1 MISRNY
7 KTKDVEML
15 MASRTVTTNLSDNLE
30 DLSLARSNWTSEY
43 ITQLQTKIDNAIEN
57 FLGLDKKKDLRDA
70 TTLVLSIQAT
80 AKREV
85 SFLKTQIEVDFP
97 DTKDEVLKNLGFSAN
112 FRKVQSNNQEALI
125 ELLYAIKKGMTDV
138 LKASIV
144 EKGTNAA
151 LIDKIISYADQLKE
165 ADSTQEA
172 LKKSTIV
179 TSEEAI
185 TVFNEIYNEI
195 IGICKIASNF
205 YQDDPVKKAMFTFTQ
220 IIAAMSASKKTG
232 KEEPTIEAE
241 A

>member
-15 MASRTVTTNLSDNLE
+15 MASRTVATNLSNNLE
-30 DLSLARSNWTSEY
+30 DLSLVRSNWTADY
-43 ITQLQTKIDNAIEN
+43 VTQLQTKIDNAIEN
-57 FLGLDKKKDLRDA
+57 YLGLDKKKDLRDA
-70 TTLVLSIQAT
+70 TALVTSIQST
-80 AKREV
+80 AKREL

-97 DTKDEVLKNLGFSAN
+97 GTKDEILKNLGYSAN
-112 FRKVQSNNQEALI
+112 FRKVQNNNQEALI
-125 ELLYAIKKGMTDV
+125 ELLYAFKKGMTDE
-138 LKASIV
+138 LKAQIV

-151 LIDKIISYADQLKE
+151 LIEKIISYADQLKE

-172 LKKSTIV
+172 LKKSASV
-179 TSEEAI
+179 VSEEAI

-220 IIAAMSASKKTG
+220 IVAAMSASG
-232 KEEPTIEAE
+232 KSTKEGTSVEAG